1 MVMNLSFRALRIVVR
16 SFGSV
21 ITAAALLGISAVF
34 CSGQL
39 TVSKPAPSTVHI
51 EVDAS
56 KAASFTIPRTVFGS
70 FLEPIGNS
78 INQGLSA
85 EILANPSLE
94 TGLWNDQN
102 VNRMVSQN
110 PALRQSMRMNLPL
123 PWQPLDAEAGSRYA
137 LQYGDA
143 ANSWTSLEVMG
154 VEGQTVGIKQQVY
167 LPAQRTLHY
176 TGSLYAKHLEGGAQL
191 TIELIS
197 ATSHKVL
204 AATRVDASE
213 ASWRKY
219 SFNLDVPAGSVHRLE
234 AVDFA
239 IEVRPDER
247 VQLDE
252 ISLMPADAV
261 DGMDPDV
268 IAMAK
273 EMHTPVVRFGG
284 NFTSTYHW
292 RDGVGPLDRR
302 VSMRNLAWGIPE
314 YNTFGTDEFLKF
326 CQLIG
331 AEPQIDLNMGTGT
344 PQEAEG
350 WAGYIRKHYQGP
362 VLWELGNELW
372 GKYQFGYPSLNEL
385 PGQTVAFSK
394 AVQSADP
401 GGVMI
406 ATGER
411 PYDFQKWNAA
421 QLAAPAG
428 TYNYLSTHF
437 IRVTNRVGLANPT
450 PDFLAEAAFA
460 LPVEAERRFRAM
472 QLQIDSV
479 PRFAGKTHLALTE
492 WLFSNRRGNNGGVA
506 EKSPSF
512 RNMGGAIVVA
522 GVFNTLLRNANIV
535 PISDMTG
542 IMEFAGIWKTRAQV
556 YGTPSYYAFRMYSTA
571 DAVRPV
577 LVKADSGS
585 YSIRN
590 GVWQMANIPD
600 VPYLDVVATLNAK
613 GDVLTLFCVNRSTDH
628 DLSAQIRL
636 DGFQASQ
643 ASVKVLKADSI
654 YEGNDEANPKRIT
667 PAESEQ
673 AVASDAIPHTFPHES
688 VTVIAFQKR

>member
-1 MVMNLSFRALRIVVR
+1 MAPV
-16 SFGSV
+16 
-21 ITAAALLGISAVF
+21 ALLGISAAI

-39 TVSKPAPSTVHI
+39 TVNKPAPSTIHI
-51 EVDAS
+51 EVDAG
-56 KAASFTIPRTVFGS
+56 KPASFTIPRTVFGS

-85 EILANPSLE
+85 EILVNPSLE

-102 VNRMVSQN
+102 ISRMISQD
-110 PALRQSMRMNLPL
+110 PALRRSMRMSLPL
-123 PWQPLDAEAGSRYA
+123 PWQPLDPEAGSRYA
-137 LQYGDA
+137 LRYGDA
-143 ANSWTSLEVMG
+143 ANSWLSLEVMG
-154 VEGQTVGIKQQVY
+154 VSGETVGIKQQVY

-176 TGSLYAKHLEGGAQL
+176 TGSLYVKHLEGSAQL

-197 ATSHKVL
+197 TTSQKVL
-204 AATRVDASE
+204 ASIRVNTPE
-213 ASWRKY
+213 TSWRKY
-219 SFNLDVPAGSVHRLE
+219 SFSLEVPAGSMHRLE
-234 AVDFA
+234 PVDFA
-239 IEVRPDER
+239 IEVKPDER

-273 EMHTPVVRFGG
+273 AMHTSVVRFGG

-292 RDGVGPLDRR
+292 RDGVGPLDHR

-314 YNTFGTDEFLKF
+314 YNTFGTDEFLRF
-326 CQLIG
+326 CQLID

-350 WAGYIRKHYQGP
+350 WVGYIRKHYQGA

-372 GKYQFGYPSLNEL
+372 GKYQLGYPSPSEL
-385 PGQTVAFSK
+385 PGQTIAFSK
-394 AVQSADP
+394 SVQRADP

-421 QLAAPAG
+421 QLEAPAS

-450 PDFLAEAAFA
+450 PEFLAEAAFA
-460 LPVEAERRFRAM
+460 LPVEAERRFKAM
-472 QLQIDSV
+472 QAQIDSV
-479 PRFAGKTHLALTE
+479 PQFAGKTHLALTE

-506 EKSPSF
+506 EDSPSF

-542 IMEFAGIWKTRAQV
+542 IMEFAGIWKKHAQV

-577 LVKADSGS
+577 QAKADSGS

-590 GVWQMANIPD
+590 GVWQMADIPD
-600 VPYLDVVATLNAK
+600 VPYLDAVAALNAK

-628 DLSAQIRL
+628 DLNAEIHL

-654 YEGNDEANPKRIT
+654 DEGNDETDPKRVI
-667 PAESEQ
+667 PADSEQ
-673 AVASDAIPHTFPHES
+673 SVVSSDIPHVFPHES
-688 VTVIAFQKR
+688 VTVIAFQKKS